1 MSHKLLRR
9 QSVNFVIH
17 IYRLEDR
24 AKRVTYIPG
33 HSIKKPGYTAWREQ
47 FVYIANPGKS
57 GLGRSVSQ
65 TKLMNQCRHL
75 FGVFLVAYFQ
85 KACRYSVRFLIL
97 VGKPRTKSID
107 ESWWSHSELLITSI
121 AATATR
127 KRLRTES
134 ALSRNI
140 RLAAV
145 YYIIGCG

>member
-1 MSHKLLRR
+1 MLYIMLYIMLYLLLSIQNLNLATARKQQQKQVSHVTQVASTSKC
-9 QSVNFVIH
+9 NFVIH

-85 KACRYSVRFLIL
+85 KACRYSVRFLIF

-107 ESWWSHSELLITSI
+107 ES
-121 AATATR
+121 
-127 KRLRTES
+127 
-134 ALSRNI
+134 
-140 RLAAV
+140 
-145 YYIIGCG
+145 